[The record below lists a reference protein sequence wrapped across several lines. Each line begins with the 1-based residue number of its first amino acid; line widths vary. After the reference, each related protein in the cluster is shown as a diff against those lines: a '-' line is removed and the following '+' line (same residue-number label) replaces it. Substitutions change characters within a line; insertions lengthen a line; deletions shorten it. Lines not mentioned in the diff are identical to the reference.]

1 MSTEMVIDTVSHQST
16 EDIAATVL
24 LASMSLKEDPKVSPE
39 QREEAELRGMG
50 IADRM
55 LCQAYLCALIPPPGT
70 RGGGAGRRY
79 LRLHVSCP
87 QCSLHNSGEMTAGNR
102 GARG

>member
-1 MSTEMVIDTVSHQST
+1 MALDTVSHQTT

-24 LASMSLKEDPKVSPE
+24 LAGMSIKEDPKVSPE

-55 LCQAYLCALIPPPGT
+55 LCQAYLCALIPLSW
-70 RGGGAGRRY
+70 RGGAGRRY

-102 GARG
+102 GARV